1 METNYVLASFNHLFQ
16 SSPYLVS
23 KWKWMNVVSKCKGN
37 LFYLL
42 SDWQLHQM
50 RSYKSFNFARSCQM
64 LDKDL
69 CILKIEMILFLDDR
83 CPYHMSSIYP
93 NIAKTFKTGPCWTNE
108 PKDERTDIADPT
120 APSLCAKE
128 ERENK
133 LWFTCLI
140 PLRWVLI
147 PRLSLFS
154 TFSIYDIGIVCIK
167 MAIKMYS
174 RAKAGVFSLLIPLN
188 L

>member
-1 METNYVLASFNHLFQ
+1 MWIEWMWLANVKAICFTYFQIDNFIKWGHTNHSIF
-16 SSPYLVS
+16 P
-23 KWKWMNVVSKCKGN
+23 
-37 LFYLL
+37 
-42 SDWQLHQM
+42 
-50 RSYKSFNFARSCQM
+50 RSCHM
-64 LDKDL
+64 LDKDQ
-69 CILKIEMILFLDDR
+69 CILKIKMIFFLDDR

-147 PRLSLFS
+147 PLSLP
-154 TFSIYDIGIVCIK
+154 
-167 MAIKMYS
+167 
-174 RAKAGVFSLLIPLN
+174 SLPLLHFLYIRHWN
-188 L
+188 RMH